1 MTRNETLCRRFR
13 DIGEMEQFGT
23 GITKMKRLMRE
34 HGLEEP
40 VFEERGSF
48 FKVTFYGPGERILD
62 LVPRA
67 GVTDLREL
75 GLNERQIEALRLM
88 VNEGRELTN
97 RDYREMFG
105 VTYITAFRD
114 LSRLVDLNLARA
126 EGAGRGRK
134 YVRM

>member
-1 MTRNETLCRRFR
+1 
-13 DIGEMEQFGT
+13 
-23 GITKMKRLMRE
+23 MKRLMRE
-34 HGLEEP
+34 HGLGEP

-88 VNEGRELTN
+88 VNEGIEFTN
-97 RDYREMFG
+97 QTYREHFG
-105 VTYITAFRD
+105 VAKKTAVRD
-114 LSRLVDLNLARA
+114 VEKLIEHGLIRRVGYGRA
-126 EGAGRGRK
+126 TRYMAAGLPT
-134 YVRM
+134 